1 MDGPFTFQNG
11 INNAVFEIKLA
22 PWAYIDKL
30 PQNIENLLNLLE
42 K

>member
-1 MDGPFTFQNG
+1 MDVPFSFQNE

-22 PWAYIDKL
+22 PWTYMDNL
-30 PQNIENLLNLLE
+30 PQNIENLLSLLA